1 MRLVAVAKERLGHE
15 EFTRDYWPT
24 PAELYFDTVEEGY
37 PFFKESNGESLGL
50 VRGAMNYLFG
60 GEVATNMK
68 RSENVAG
75 NLQGEGY
82 ILGSVIVVSSTG
94 EVLLH
99 HKEKVWGDHPDEEEL
114 KAAIAKL

>member
-1 MRLVAVAKERLGHE
+1 MHSHLFIHGLHVQLCREGATQIRDAAAGRDVRLVAVAKERLGHE

-75 NLQGEGY
+75 NNGY
-82 ILGSVIVVSSTG
+82 NR
-94 EVLLH
+94 
-99 HKEKVWGDHPDEEEL
+99 WQ
-114 KAAIAKL
+114 